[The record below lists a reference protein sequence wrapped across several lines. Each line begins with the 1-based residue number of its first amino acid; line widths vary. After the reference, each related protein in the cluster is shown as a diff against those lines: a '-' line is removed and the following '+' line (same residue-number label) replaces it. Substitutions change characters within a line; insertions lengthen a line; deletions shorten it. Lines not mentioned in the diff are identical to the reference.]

1 MLDQR
6 HDYGPI
12 GTKQNWVTERGGL
25 PPMIRDVAHALIR
38 NGHSES
44 NAIQLAV
51 AAVKRWSRGANHVKP
66 STQAKAAAAVAQWEA
81 MKGSRTDD
89 EFALEFR
96 ASKFAAPQL
105 TTPGTQPPPTKS
117 SSSAGKGKTQPVKG
131 KGTAQTGTGKGGKG
145 DHAAGHPFYGNQH
158 SKVDGQGQN
167 QQGGSAQSTAP
178 LSAVQAAKQLG
189 VTPAQAFLLITAW
202 QQTNGQKQTG
212 VVNAK
217 QLAMVKNMQGDTSH
231 SASNPATNPTLQ
243 SKAPTGTSSSP
254 GGAVGGKG
262 SGGAGA
268 GGGGASAKGAK
279 GSSGGASK
287 AAAAQKKAATH
298 AAAVAAASNRPA
310 TKSSISKAAAIN
322 ALPDDQRFMYAISK
336 VQPAGFIW
344 KDGKLAQRSDA
355 DRLEFRRYLT
365 LAEAKA
371 AAQGHDPEVTDQSWH
386 NSDGP
391 AHGSPSSAQLAWHMD
406 EIHHLPIRVGRLT
419 QAFGIPA
426 AALDKMH
433 QDDHNVNG
441 ECGAHEGD
449 GTRANNWAKWD
460 AEHGGANAGKW
471 KLTSISKDE
480 HGTCDHCGKPITRQ
494 FSIKGPKGE
503 EACVG
508 KDCAIKST
516 GWKKPDETFQSQE
529 RMKTTASRVEKVKAA
544 RPDLN
549 DYQAGELAVTDRLWG
564 DDQAWKAAADKYKR
578 SDLGIPE
585 TRDAMSEQGSAALLL
600 PVGPPK
606 KPKARELTSE
616 HHRFKGKDV
625 TACETCGQPLTANV
639 HRSRIAETRHR
650 GPDHEQ
656 TPTGHIKG
664 DRGRHVQAARRQ
676 YEGDLGQVEPDMESA
691 IKAYFAR
698 QRAGTISR
706 LTGKRGKTMLK
717 RAAQPPENPGMGG
730 APEIGVAAVGA
741 ESATVASPGAVDPNA
756 IFDPSFWTQEL
767 AQILIPH
774 YNAIGAIASNRVKHQ
789 VSAPPDLND
798 GTSVA
803 NVGQIL
809 ADRAQ
814 ESAMS
819 ITGTTRSEIFSAL
832 QEGVANGESM
842 AKLTNRINEVFDQAD
857 RVRAHMIAQTETIG
871 AMNQAAFVYA
881 DNLPEGIVG
890 SKTWL
895 AHHDQRT
902 RPHHRLADGQTVP
915 LSSKFAVGGFAMD
928 HPGDPT
934 APPQEVINCRC
945 GTAYLPPKMTL
956 GSVVS
961 AKSLEGLVPATT
973 LAALT
978 AIQAEREKKYPVPA

>member
-131 KGTAQTGTGKGGKG
+131 KGTAQSGTGKGGKG

-287 AAAAQKKAATH
+287 AATAQKKAATH

-441 ECGAHEGD
+441 ECGAHEG
-449 GTRANNWAKWD
+449 
-460 AEHGGANAGKW
+460 HG
-471 KLTSISKDE
+471 
-480 HGTCDHCGKPITRQ
+480 
-494 FSIKGPKGE
+494 
-503 EACVG
+503 
-508 KDCAIKST
+508 
-516 GWKKPDETFQSQE
+516 
-529 RMKTTASRVEKVKAA
+529 
-544 RPDLN
+544 
-549 DYQAGELAVTDRLWG
+549 
-564 DDQAWKAAADKYKR
+564 
-578 SDLGIPE
+578 
-585 TRDAMSEQGSAALLL
+585 TRDALSEQTSAALLL

-650 GPDHEQ
+650 GSDHEQ

-915 LSSKFAVGGFAMD
+915 LSSKFAVGGFAME